1 MIEMTDPACAICGAP
16 VHFDSPN
23 GKAPAWAV
31 LCCGGAAC
39 RAQINADEASVEAE
53 YARRERCHGDSAAC
67 PSSHGA

>member
-1 MIEMTDPACAICGAP
+1 VPFSGPD
-16 VHFDSPN
+16 
-23 GKAPAWAV
+23 GKVPAWAV